1 MSIPY
6 VSFDLEIATIVP
18 EEGSWD
24 DYRPLGISC
33 AATYTSRGDLRLWC
47 GEWKDGEFS
56 ERMTPGEC
64 QDLVAYLT
72 DALSDGYR
80 PLTWNG
86 ASFDFR
92 TLYEECALAD
102 GDKEYWLAKCV
113 RLALAHYD
121 PAFQMLC
128 EKGFMVGLK
137 TAAEGLGVAGKTEGM
152 SGALA
157 PKMWAEGCEAQD
169 MVLEYFAQDVR
180 ATAAVWEALHGQGR
194 LPWVSRSGR
203 ANEWEPR
210 SIHPSGGDPRML
222 MVDEAWRLPYPD
234 TSWMSNP
241 RTRGSVLEWTG
252 QVQVPGRTVRQ
263 KRAGIE
269 WRDVTKRVVL
279 PPFTRG
285 TFAGEQLDK
294 EYCLVAFDEPV
305 NQVLKVEREAIDL

>member
-6 VSFDLEIATIVP
+6 VSFDVEISTVVP

-33 AATYTSRGDLRLWC
+33 ASTFTNYGEERLWHGGPDIN
-47 GEWKDGEFS
+47 GEYPN
-56 ERMTPGEC
+56 RMTPGEC

-86 ASFDFR
+86 AGFDFR
-92 TLYEECALAD
+92 TLYEECVQAD
-102 GDKEYWLAKCV
+102 DDKEYWLVKCV

-121 PAFQMLC
+121 PGFQMVA

-157 PKMWAEGCEAQD
+157 PKMWAEGREAQD
-169 MVLEYFAQDVR
+169 KVLEYVAQDVR
-180 ATAAVWEALHGQGR
+180 ATAVVFDALHEQRR
-194 LPWVSRSGR
+194 LPWISRSGR
-203 ANEWEPR
+203 ENEWRPR
-210 SIHPSGGDPRML
+210 ILTTNAGARML
-222 MVDEAWRLPYPD
+222 TVDEAWRMVYPD

-241 RTRGSVLEWTG
+241 RTRGQILEWTG

-305 NQVLKVEREAIDL
+305 NQVLKVAREAVDL